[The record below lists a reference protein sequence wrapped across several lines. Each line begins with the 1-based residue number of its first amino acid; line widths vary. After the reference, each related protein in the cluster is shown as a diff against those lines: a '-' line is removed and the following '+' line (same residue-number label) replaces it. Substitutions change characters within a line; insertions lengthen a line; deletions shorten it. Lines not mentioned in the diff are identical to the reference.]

1 VHLAHARVNLAHAKV
16 HRIICASFWCSG
28 LPPRGAPGLPPCAWV
43 CRRKRGFAAA
53 GAQLCLHGRAQ
64 LATFSPSSVI
74 AINLPVFGVPACR
87 HKCPV
92 LQVWAR
98 ATCNVLHPASHF
110 LAQRKIPANLG
121 CVCGFVATGGGFAAT
136 GAHNLPQP
144 FAHKLA
150 PTGARLCHRG
160 CSPLATR
167 LPSHRCTALPPRVC
181 TTCRLIVQ
189 HLVLYLPKCTA
200 SNLPLSG
207 GGACAIEGARRC
219 HRHQSALLATCPFGH
234 TGLPPN

>member
-1 VHLAHARVNLAHAKV
+1 M
-16 HRIICASFWCSG
+16 
-28 LPPRGAPGLPPCAWV
+28 PPRGAPGLPPCAWV

-110 LAQRKIPANLG
+110 LAQRQIPANLG
-121 CVCGFVATGGGFAAT
+121 CVCGFVATGS
-136 GAHNLPQP
+136 
-144 FAHKLA
+144 HKLA

-160 CSPLATR
+160 RSPLATR
-167 LPSHRCTALPPRVC
+167 LPSHRCTALPPLVYA
-181 TTCRLIVQ
+181 TCRLIAL
-189 HLVLYLPKCTA
+189 HLVLDLPKCTA

-219 HRHQSALLATCPFGH
+219 HRHQSASLATCPFGH